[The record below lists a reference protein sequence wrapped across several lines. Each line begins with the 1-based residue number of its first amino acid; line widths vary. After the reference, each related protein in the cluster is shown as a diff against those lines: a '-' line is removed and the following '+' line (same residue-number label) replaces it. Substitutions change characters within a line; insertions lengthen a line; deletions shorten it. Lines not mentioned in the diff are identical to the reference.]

1 MSREFES
8 LDAKSE
14 PAQANL
20 NSNKKEIESNETEVN
35 EKSRVER
42 HQVVLIY
49 RFVFDVTSIIQ
60 AFNVKLRLIEGSGI
74 CN

>member
-14 PAQANL
+14 PTQANL